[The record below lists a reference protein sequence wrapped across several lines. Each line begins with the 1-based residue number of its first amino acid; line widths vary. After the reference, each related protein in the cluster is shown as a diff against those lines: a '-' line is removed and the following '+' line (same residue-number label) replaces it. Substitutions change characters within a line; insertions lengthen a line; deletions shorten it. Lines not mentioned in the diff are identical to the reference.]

1 MKTSFLILQLVLLL
15 SSLPVFANHSFGGLD
30 MCALYPEVMPPG
42 LMLGQMPESGGKG
55 AVLMQSY
62 CTQCHALPGPG
73 RHTAKEWPQVLDRML
88 VLMDVANRFG
98 GLLGRVNTPTTEERE
113 QLSSYLNRYALKPLS
128 NPLSKETHPQ
138 RLQGLGATAFENHC
152 GNCHALPDPAQYRSS
167 DWTGLTKRMQR
178 NMVIMKYPLPSSEVM
193 MQIQLFLQQHSQQ
206 PSLQHAGLQI
216 EHQSENPESYISAS
230 VGAELFSVQQ
240 FRGGRW
246 LALGPFFVLMVL
258 GLVRWRNSRIKVKAM
273 LDKQMKI

>member
-1 MKTSFLILQLVLLL
+1 MKIYFRILRLFFLSLILVLSGL
-15 SSLPVFANHSFGGLD
+15 SVFANHSFGGLD

-42 LMLGQMPESGGKG
+42 LMPGQMPESGGKG

-98 GLLGRVNTPTTEERE
+98 GLLGKINTPSAEERE
-113 QLSSYLNRYALKPLS
+113 QLSSYLGRYALKPL
-128 NPLSKETHPQ
+128 PKELHSQ
-138 RLQGLGATAFENHC
+138 ELKGLGATAFENHC
-152 GNCHALPDPAQYRSS
+152 SNCHALPDPAQYRSS

-193 MQIQLFLQQHSQQ
+193 MQIQLFLQQHAS
-206 PSLQHAGLQI
+206 LQI
-216 EHQSENPESYISAS
+216 EHQSKNPEGYIAAS
-230 VGAELFSVQQ
+230 VGSELFSVQQ

-246 LALGPFFVLMVL
+246 LALGPFFILMVL
-258 GLVRWRNSRIKVKAM
+258 GLARWRKTRVSVKAM
-273 LDKQMKI
+273 LVKQMEK